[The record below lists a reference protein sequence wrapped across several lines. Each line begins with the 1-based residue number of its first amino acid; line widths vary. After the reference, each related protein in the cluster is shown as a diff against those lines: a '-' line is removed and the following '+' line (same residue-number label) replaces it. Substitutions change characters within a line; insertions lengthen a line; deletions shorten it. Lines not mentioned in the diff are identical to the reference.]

1 MEARTI
7 PFYVLSVIYLWPVIA
22 DVIGAVTLTRAGK
35 PAHFEAYLNV
45 IVLPFVVITAAI
57 ARPALDWMPP
67 WYVVLAIAFLVDI
80 AGFFAW
86 WLAGRIAYSSLER
99 EDQS

>member
-1 MEARTI
+1 VEARTI
-7 PFYVLSVIYLWPVIA
+7 PFYAASVIYLWPVVA

-35 PAHFEAYLNV
+35 TSRFEAFLNV
-45 IVLPFVVITAAI
+45 MVLPFVVITAAI

-67 WYVVLAIAFLVDI
+67 WYVVLAIAILVDI
-80 AGFFAW
+80 TGFFAW